1 MQYKG
6 ENYNDSR
13 KKGNA
18 YLSSVTKDKPQGSDM
33 ERGTVHN
40 VSGTLIITGGTI
52 IGSKQQ
58 AVSNEATL
66 TIGLKDGN
74 INTSS
79 PVLMGEVTGLK
90 STGTFN
96 FYDGIFKGKTTAFNA
111 TITDK
116 EDNSEVLNGTEV
128 ISGAT
133 YKTAT
138 LKFNE

>member
-1 MQYKG
+1 MLLVKV
-6 ENYNDSR
+6 DT
-13 KKGNA
+13 
-18 YLSSVTKDKPQGSDM
+18 L
-33 ERGTVHN
+33 
-40 VSGTLIITGGTI
+40 LIIISTGYYALNNAG
-52 IGSKQQ
+52 
-58 AVSNEATL
+58 TL
-66 TIGLKDGN
+66 TIGVKDGN

-133 YKTAT
+133 YKTST